1 MYTTIRSVL
10 ALAIVL
16 MSTSC
21 VMTPPQPKVED
32 LGAIDSITSTSD
44 IQMALV
50 KSHGDSE
57 RYCAARQSDV
67 ADTRSVG
74 TSLGV
79 SAPSTGDSISEG
91 SSQGALALGGR
102 SPAVLI
108 VREMMYRA
116 CELSLNL
123 NADSDETLKI
133 YKMFMDEMK
142 AIAAMQTG
150 SGTSSTGQAA
160 SSTSQPAAVQK
171 SSSSGSSSNSSSSS
185 SSSDDNVV
193 QGAD

>member
-1 MYTTIRSVL
+1 MREIKL
-10 ALAIVL
+10 LFILKL
-16 MSTSC
+16 MMLSASC
-21 VMTPPQPKVED
+21 AMTPPEPKID
-32 LGAIDSITSTSD
+32 NLGAIDSIASTSD
-44 IQMALV
+44 IQMTIV
-50 KSHGDSE
+50 KSHGDPE

-74 TSLGV
+74 TSIGV
-79 SAPSTGDSISEG
+79 SATSAGESIGES

-123 NADSDETLKI
+123 NADNAQTLQI

-142 AIAAMQTG
+142 AITSMQIG
-150 SGTSSTGQAA
+150 SGTSSAGQAA
-160 SSTSQPAAVQK
+160 SSANRPATPQK
-171 SSSSGSSSNSSSSS
+171 STSDGSNSNTGSSS
-185 SSSDDNVV
+185 SSSDNVV
-193 QGAD
+193 QGVD